1 MFGKTTRS
9 SRGTSSIVL
18 KPSTP
23 CAGSD
28 IPVPTTEKCSV
39 IPGLPASCRWTKPAY
54 DRLMPRATPL
64 AARNDT
70 PRVGARVRSLRR
82 ERGLTIEQ
90 LAAATGLT
98 KGFIS
103 QLERDRTAPSLSSI
117 ARICDALGVRLSHI
131 FEREPAPALVR
142 RHERPK
148 VDSYFPTENHLL
160 SSRDEERFQAI
171 ESEVAPGAGAGDELY
186 SLPGRDGVRLR
197 ARGHARAAGRAT
209 RRTCSS
215 RATRSPTRCR
225 SRTRGATPPTPRSL
239 RVLWVSVPNPY

>member
-1 MFGKTTRS
+1 MIG
-9 SRGTSSIVL
+9 
-18 KPSTP
+18 
-23 CAGSD
+23 
-28 IPVPTTEKCSV
+28 
-39 IPGLPASCRWTKPAY
+39 
-54 DRLMPRATPL
+54 LMPRATPL

-70 PRVGARVRSLRR
+70 PKVGARVRSLRR

-142 RHERPK
+142 RHERVP
-148 VDSYFPTENHLL
+148 VDTAFSTDNHLL

-171 ESEVAPGAGAGDELY
+171 ESEVAPGAGAGDELN
-186 SLPGRDGVRLR
+186 SLPGEMEFVYVLEGTLEIQVAEETHVLEQGDALTYPLSKPHTWRN
-197 ARGHARAAGRAT
+197 ASNTQA
-209 RRTCSS
+209 
-215 RATRSPTRCR
+215 
-225 SRTRGATPPTPRSL
+225 L